1 MGPARRPAA
10 LLAAFALLSSSS
22 PLAARERFVP
32 IQPRPVI
39 EVVVTG
45 DDVCPEGRAEDI
57 LVCGMRS
64 MGPAQLRILHRFS
77 QCVAQRRPGAARDIL
92 ARGYDAAMR
101 PALGR
106 IAAWGLDCGP
116 GGHLHVSGMLF
127 AGAMAEAL
135 LVPLT
140 RGASLERVVAFDPDR
155 PSLDARDEAEMMS
168 FCAVRAAP
176 AAVAALFATDGASR
190 REEAAVQ
197 ALLPQLTEC
206 LGRDVRLVTNRPA
219 LRALLALA
227 ALRLALN
234 NHAAPARASMRGD
247 KG

>member
-1 MGPARRPAA
+1 MGPARRFVVLLPVLALLLPSLPAA
-10 LLAAFALLSSSS
+10 
-22 PLAARERFVP
+22 ARAPFVP
-32 IQPRPVI
+32 LRPRPAI
-39 EVVVTG
+39 EVVITG
-45 DDVCPEGRAEDI
+45 DDVCPLGHTDDL

-64 MGPAQLRILHRFS
+64 MGPMQLRILHRFS
-77 QCVAQRRPGAARDIL
+77 QCVAQRRPGAARAIL
-92 ARGYDAAMR
+92 AHGYDAAVR

-135 LVPLT
+135 VAPLA
-140 RGASLERVVAFDPDR
+140 RGGALERVVAFDPTK
-155 PSLDARDEAEMMS
+155 PVLDARDEAEMMS

-176 AAVAALFATDGASR
+176 AGVTALFATEGASD

-197 ALLPQLTEC
+197 ALLPQLTDC

-234 NHAAPARASMRGD
+234 NAAPGAATRGD